1 MKKQLSKPTVRSDK
15 ALRDFHQRIR
25 IAVRRAERQGG
36 RLPAIGM
43 TMLIGAVSYFVR
55 LAGRQKA
62 AEKLKK
68 LRQMVIAG
76 HFDAKNGSLFPFIGW
91 SDRHTKR

>member
-1 MKKQLSKPTVRSDK
+1 MNEQRSKPTVRNDK
-15 ALRDFHQRIR
+15 ALEDLTQNIR
-25 IAVRRAERQGG
+25 IDVRHAERQGG
-36 RLPAIGM
+36 RLPAIGT
-43 TMLIGAVSYFVR
+43 TMLISAVSYFVR
-55 LAGRQKA
+55 LVGSQKA

-76 HFDAKNGSLFPFIGW
+76 DFDAKNGSLFPFIGW